1 MGSSFLNNYFD
12 KIYCLNLD
20 FRKNKWIKSKRAF
33 IRFNI
38 KAQRFSASSFRS
50 NEVRAQ
56 FMTLLEKFPDRK
68 TRRNKAII
76 NELGA
81 MGCLMS
87 HIRIL
92 KDAKKNGYDRVLI
105 LEDDFIFAKNFDKIF
120 KRKIQRIPSWK
131 LLYLGGTQHCW
142 KNIDI
147 KDGFYSPL
155 NTCGTFAYAIDCS
168 IYDEVLS
175 DYEKMLHP
183 VDHCLILGAQK
194 RHKNESYVFF
204 PNIAIADVTF
214 SDIRAARDQRSYGK
228 RLRWDKLSYEHP
240 SR

>member
-1 MGSSFLNNYFD
+1 MHSSFLNNYFD

-50 NEVRAQ
+50 NEVKAQ
-56 FMTLLEKFPDRK
+56 FNALMNKFPDSK
-68 TRRNKAII
+68 VRRNKAII

-87 HIRIL
+87 HARIV
-92 KDAKKNGYDRVLI
+92 KDAKKNGYKRILI

-120 KRKIQRIPSWK
+120 KRKIQMVPGWK

-142 KNIDI
+142 KDI
-147 KDGFYSPL
+147 NVKNGFYSPV

-168 IYDEVLS
+168 IYDEVLA
-175 DYEKMLHP
+175 DYGKRLHP

-194 RHKNESYVFF
+194 RHKKESYVFF
-204 PNIAIADVTF
+204 PNIAIADLTS
-214 SDIRAARDQRSYGK
+214 SDIRSARDQRSYSK
-228 RLRWDKLSYEHP
+228 RLRWNKLSYEYP
-240 SR
+240 RR